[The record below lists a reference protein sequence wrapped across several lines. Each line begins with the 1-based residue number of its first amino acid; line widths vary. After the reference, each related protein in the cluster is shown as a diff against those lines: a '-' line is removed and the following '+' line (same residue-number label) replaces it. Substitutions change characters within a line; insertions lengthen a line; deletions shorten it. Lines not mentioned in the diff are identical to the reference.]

1 MKRYKIVY
9 DRQNC
14 IGAGPCAAVSPSHWY
29 LDLERKAHV
38 VGGKKNET
46 TLEEILE
53 CDENELQV
61 HMNAAVS
68 CPVNVIH
75 IFDQQQN
82 KQLI

>member
-14 IGAGPCAAVSPSHWY
+14 IGAGPCAAVSPTHWY
-29 LDLERKAHV
+29 LDNERKAHI
-38 VGGKKNET
+38 VGGQRNET
-46 TLEEILE
+46 TLEETVE
-53 CDENELQV
+53 CDESELSV

-75 IFDQQQN
+75 IHDQKIK